1 MDENYYLLGTIDPR
15 TVGII
20 IRVLRKEDLNKKYP
34 DSLVDLTGT
43 YHFTETKDGEYSM
56 NLQGHPAGKPTTKDH
71 TPLLEL
77 KGLELKLLGQTNFHL
92 IKIDKVKADDF
103 LEKGPRDWD
112 DL

>member
-15 TVGII
+15 RVGII
-20 IRVLRKEDLNKKYP
+20 IRVIRKEDLNEKYP
-34 DSLVDLTGT
+34 DQLIDLTGT

-56 NLQGHPAGKPTTKDH
+56 NLQDHPAGKPTTKDY

-77 KGLELKLLGQTNFHL
+77 EGLELKLLEQTNFHL
-92 IKIDKVKADDF
+92 IKISKEKADEF
-103 LEKGPRDWD
+103 LKKGPRDWG